1 MKRTLIIG
9 ILLVVWTAA
18 VAQTELSP
26 KMAAFKEYCIRAT
39 LAAAEC
45 KVDVLEDCISNW
57 TPPKYDANGNEIKDE
72 IFVYKNEKIVYNP
85 LGDFNKLDTTQ
96 EASLV
101 GHFKFLPAEVDNWI
115 VNKCEPVELAEA
127 CLVRP
132 IGGNCEYVVRALKPN
147 GKATYSS
154 RGADKLEIFVVA
166 ESGGKVN
173 LSVHVAEEDIFGE
186 IVKETDLK
194 DVVDGGRE
202 YSQLVWKMDYYGTIK
217 ITVKNTTDKEISFIL
232 VKN

>member
-1 MKRTLIIG
+1 MKRTLIIVM
-9 ILLVVWTAA
+9 LLVVWTAA
-18 VAQTELSP
+18 ASQTELSP

-57 TPPKYDANGNEIKDE
+57 SPPQYDANGNEIKE
-72 IFVYKNEKIVYNP
+72 EKFVYKNERIAYAP
-85 LGDFNKLDTTQ
+85 FGFFDKLDTTH
-96 EASLV
+96 EVSLE

-115 VNKCEPVELAEA
+115 VNKCEPVELVEA
-127 CLVRP
+127 SLLRP
-132 IGGNCEYVVRALKPN
+132 IGGNCEYAIRALKPQS
-147 GKATYSS
+147 KAIYSTH
-154 RGADKLEIFVVA
+154 GADGLEMFVVA

-217 ITVKNTTDKEISFIL
+217 ITVENTTDKDISFIL
-232 VKN
+232 VKK